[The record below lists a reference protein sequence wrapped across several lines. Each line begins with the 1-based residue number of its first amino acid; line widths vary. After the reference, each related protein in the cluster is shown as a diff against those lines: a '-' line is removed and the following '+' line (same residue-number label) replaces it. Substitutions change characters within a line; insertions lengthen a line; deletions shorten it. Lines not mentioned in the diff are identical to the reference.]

1 MMRRNIYS
9 VILSV
14 SVLLGVCAVSS
25 GQNLDPTVEVSR
37 SYEGKL
43 MEVHKPAI
51 RMDVPDSVLRFD
63 LEFDY
68 SVSDSPYKGAYEFSP
83 YAMEMRP
90 ASKYYDFRKF
100 YLKAGAG
107 YSLHPELDVIWS
119 PSFRKPFRL
128 DVYASNRSY
137 VGNYWNIVRKEESDG
152 TYSIGRQMNNGDE
165 SRHWK
170 SFDLASKAGVA
181 GRYDW
186 EKARL
191 GFDVGYRGIHQ
202 GKGVMTSGRSYNALE
217 AEAYVGSK
225 DRKDSSFG
233 YHVSAVY
240 HLGGDRLAF
249 EDIEGTSVKTQDL
262 DVDARMRFGFSNGDR
277 LVLEAGFRAASTTG
291 YLASGG
297 GEFDVV
303 PHYMMD
309 RGRWRFDIGARISP
323 VFRNLVDGGVYS
335 YEEQMLYPDVRIEFM
350 ALRDALKLYI
360 DLGGDSRMASYDDLL
375 ANDRRADFMYGRGV
389 WNILDIE
396 DESLS
401 ASLGADG
408 RIGAHFGYDLK
419 AGYSIMAN
427 ALTDGLTVIDG
438 ILAPAVG
445 YAAYDK
451 AFAAASWL
459 LDADSFRFDGNIRY
473 TYAVFRNAES
483 ASGLFLPAALTG
495 DLAMKYNWKKRLDVG
510 LDCVFSTA
518 RKGSVKDVAADAS
531 IPGYADLGLSAEFSL
546 NRKFSF
552 WARGGNLLGMTI
564 QRSLLYAE
572 KGPYF
577 TAGICLNL

>member
-1 MMRRNIYS
+1 MKRNIYS

-14 SVLLGVCAVSS
+14 SVFFGVCAVSS

-51 RMDVPDSVLRFD
+51 KMAVPDSVLRFD

-83 YAMEMRP
+83 YAMEMKP
-90 ASKYYDFRKF
+90 AAKYNDFRKF

-107 YSLHPELDVIWS
+107 YSLHPELDVVWS
-119 PSFRKPFRL
+119 PSFKKPFRL

-137 VGNYWNIVRKEESDG
+137 VGDYWNVVQREESDG
-152 TYSIGRQMNNGDE
+152 SSSIEKQLKNGDE
-165 SRHWK
+165 TRHWK
-170 SFDLASKAGVA
+170 GYDLVSKAGVA

-191 GFDVGYRGIHQ
+191 GFDAAYRGIHQ
-202 GKGVMTSGRSYNALE
+202 GHGVMTSGRSYDALD
-217 AEAYVGSK
+217 AEAYIGSK

-233 YHVSAVY
+233 YYISAVY

-249 EDIEGTSVKTQDL
+249 ENVESLSVKAQDL

-277 LVLEAGFRAASTTG
+277 LMLEAGFRAASATG
-291 YLASGG
+291 YIASGA

-309 RGRWRFDIGARISP
+309 RGRWRFDIGVRISP
-323 VFRNLVDGGVYS
+323 VFRNVVDSGIYS
-335 YEEQMLYPDVRIEFM
+335 YGEQMLYPDVRIEFM
-350 ALRDALKLYI
+350 ALRDAMKLYL
-360 DLGGDSRMASYDDLL
+360 DLGGDSGMVSYDDLVGD
-375 ANDRRADFMYGRGV
+375 DRRADFMYGRGI
-389 WNILDIE
+389 WNVLDVA

-408 RIGAHFGYDLK
+408 RIGARFSYDMK
-419 AGYSIMAN
+419 AGYSMMAN
-427 ALTDGLTVIDG
+427 ALADGLVVLDG
-438 ILAPAVG
+438 VLAPAVG
-445 YAAYDK
+445 FAAYDK
-451 AFAAASWL
+451 AFASASWL
-459 LDADSFRFDGNIRY
+459 LDADSFRFDGNLCY
-473 TYAVFRNAES
+473 TYAMFKDAGA

-495 DLAMKYNWKKRLDVG
+495 DVAIKYNWKKRLDIG
-510 LDCVFSTA
+510 LDCGFSTA
-518 RKGSVKDVAADAS
+518 RKGSVKNGAADATV
-531 IPGYADLGLSAEFSL
+531 PGYADLGLNAEFSL

>member
-1 MMRRNIYS
+1 MKRNIYS

-14 SVLLGVCAVSS
+14 SVLMGVCAVSS

-51 RMDVPDSVLRFD
+51 KMAVPDSVLRFD

-83 YAMEMRP
+83 YAMEMKP
-90 ASKYYDFRKF
+90 AAKYHDVRKF

-119 PSFRKPFRL
+119 PSFKKPFRL
-128 DVYASNRSY
+128 DVYASGRSY
-137 VGNYWNIVRKEESDG
+137 LGNYWDIVPRDEPDG
-152 TYSIGRQMNNGDE
+152 SCSLGRIPKNGGE
-165 SRHWK
+165 SRYWK
-170 SFDLASKAGVA
+170 GYDILSKAGVA

-186 EKARL
+186 GKARL
-191 GFDVGYRGIHQ
+191 GFDVAYGGIHQ
-202 GKGVMTSGRSYNALE
+202 GNGVLTSARSYNVLD

-225 DRKDSSFG
+225 DSKDSSFG
-233 YHVSAVY
+233 YYLSAAY
-240 HLGGDRLAF
+240 RMGGDRLAF
-249 EDIEGTSVKTQDL
+249 ETSENLSVMTRDL

-277 LVLEAGFRAASTTG
+277 LVLEAGFKAASTTG

-297 GEFDVV
+297 GELDVV

-323 VFRNLVDGGVYS
+323 VFRNVVDAGAYS
-335 YEEQMLYPDVRIEFM
+335 YEEQMLYPDVRIEYM
-350 ALRDALKLYI
+350 ALRDAMKLYL
-360 DLGGDSRMASYDDLL
+360 DLGGDSRMVTYGDLVGK
-375 ANDRRADFMYGRGV
+375 DRRADFMYGRGV
-389 WNILDIE
+389 WNVLDVS

-401 ASLGADG
+401 VSLGADG
-408 RIGAHFGYDLK
+408 RIGAHFSYDLK

-427 ALTDGLTVIDG
+427 ALTEGLAVVDGV
-438 ILAPAVG
+438 LAPAAG
-445 YAAYDK
+445 FSAYDK
-451 AFAAASWL
+451 AFAAVSWL

-495 DLAMKYNWKKRLDVG
+495 DVAMKYNWKKRLDVG

-518 RKGSVKDVAADAS
+518 RKGSVLNGAADAFV
-531 IPGYADLGLSAEFSL
+531 PGYADLGLSAEFSL
-546 NRKFSF
+546 NRKFSI
-552 WARGGNLLGMTI
+552 WVRGGNLIGMTI